1 MIFENEKIIFIH
13 IPKCGGSSVTRT
25 YRQRRSPKIK
35 KQAMKTWSRGLNVIA
50 KWKTN
55 ENHWV
60 EVTNMHATYDRYKP
74 FYPNYHYITQI
85 RYPMTR
91 WESVYKHLCKL
102 DLVHTEFSEWTERAS
117 KYLPK
122 GQFWRLFDNL
132 DIYLDRTHA
141 HNSDIEILFLPQWT
155 WIREEVKIFKLEEGT
170 IWEWLNLPER
180 IDNVSPKQD
189 CVWSEKAENFVKEF
203 WKKDFEYYER

>member
-1 MIFENEKIIFIH
+1 MIFEDEKIIFIH
-13 IPKCGGSSVTRT
+13 IPKCGGSSVTKQITRK
-25 YRQRRSPKIK
+25 YK
-35 KQAMKTWSRGLNVIA
+35 KKVAMKTWSPGLNVIS

-55 ENHWV
+55 DEHWV

-74 FYPNYHYITQI
+74 FYPDYQYITQI

-102 DLVHTEFSEWTERAS
+102 ELVNTEFSEWTERAS

-132 DIYLDRTHA
+132 DIYMNRTHS
-141 HNSDIEILFLPQWT
+141 NPSNIEILFLPQWT

-180 IDNVSPKQD
+180 VDNVSPQKE
-189 CVWSEKAENFVKEF
+189 CVWSEKAENFVREF